1 MISKYNMVRG
11 NLKGDIKIAA
21 IIEQLK
27 LLEADSLSAKK
38 KIKDKVTRVNNLI
51 NLADIKLKDIK
62 NKMGTMSDQEERT
75 TALLDIGKLESKI
88 KTYNENKQKLLP
100 PLNEVSLGAA
110 DIRRDIQRITYL
122 SVIDK
127 VLGLKFPIYTA
138 HFYDFRGRMYP
149 KSIVSFMYFKA
160 IRAFFKTSFNKP
172 NYDEIRKSKYFE
184 RVMSQRV
191 FLGENLESINP
202 NDIDRYFLN
211 IILLELGKLQKKS
224 ILGVGLELRDF
235 IAKGIELFYSD
246 CSNVDIDDFGYLYKL
261 KHCLNTFIATRN
273 WVDITIIRDSTASSF
288 QH

>member
-1 MISKYNMVRG
+1 MVKG
-11 NLKGDIKIAA
+11 DLAGDIKIAA

-27 LLEADSLSAKK
+27 LLETDSLSAKK
-38 KIKDKVTRVNNLI
+38 KIKDKITRINSLI
-51 NLADIKLKDIK
+51 NLSDTNLKDIK
-62 NKMGTMSDQEERT
+62 SKLGTMSDQEERN
-75 TALLDIGKLESKI
+75 TALLDINKIESKI
-88 KTYNENKQKLLP
+88 KIYNENKQKLLT
-100 PLNEVSLGAA
+100 PLNKVSLEAA

-127 VLGLKFPIYTA
+127 VLDLKFPIYTA

-184 RVMSQRV
+184 RVMSQKV
-191 FLGENLESINP
+191 FLGEGFESINL

-224 ILGVGLELRDF
+224 MLGEGLELKDF
-235 IAKGIELFYSD
+235 IVKGIELFYSNCND
-246 CSNVDIDDFGYLYKL
+246 VGIDDFGYLYRL
-261 KHCLNTFIATRN
+261 KHCLNTFIETRS